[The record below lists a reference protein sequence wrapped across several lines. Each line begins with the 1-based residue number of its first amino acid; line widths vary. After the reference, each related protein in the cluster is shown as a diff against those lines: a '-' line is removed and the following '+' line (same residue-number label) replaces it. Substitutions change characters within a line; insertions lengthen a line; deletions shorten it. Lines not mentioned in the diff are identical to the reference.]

1 MLKHL
6 LRSAAIAGVAFGSV
20 AAHAEGLPPT
30 LVTTAYNTG
39 TSGYSQMVA
48 IGAMLK
54 NKVNVDLRVLPGK
67 NDVARLSPVKA
78 GKAQFTAT
86 GPDSV
91 YAQEAVYTFGTKK
104 WGPMPVRLLLL
115 NRSNA
120 CTNFAVANDIGVK
133 TMGDLKGKRVAWV
146 RGSPALQKATKALL
160 GFANLTLNDVQKVEV
175 GGWGA
180 SINGII
186 DGNIDAAITS
196 TGSTFMLKMDASPR
210 GVTHPPM
217 PHNDKDGWANVQ
229 KLVPW
234 YVQGQCT
241 DGPGN
246 AEGGQEGIAS
256 VYPILIGMSTLSDDT
271 AYGMTKAMVDN
282 FSEYEKGAPGA
293 YGWALGQQLYDFYLP
308 SHAGTIRFLK
318 ERAHGQQK
326 HRRTQI
332 ASFSAKPC

>member
-6 LRSAAIAGVAFGSV
+6 LRSAAIAGVAFGGV

-30 LVTTAYNTG
+30 LVTAAYNTG
-39 TSGYSQMVA
+39 TSGCSQMVA
-48 IGAMLK
+48 IDAMLK
-54 NKVNVDLRVLPGK
+54 NKANVDLRVLPGK
-67 NDVARLSPVKA
+67 KDVARLSPVKA

-86 GPDSV
+86 GSDSV
-91 YAQEAVYTFGTKK
+91 YAQEAVYTFGTEK

-120 CTNFAVANDIGVK
+120 CTNFAVANDIGVE

-146 RGSPALQKATKALL
+146 RGSPALQKATEALL

-196 TGSTFMLKMDASPR
+196 TGSTFMLKMYASPR

-241 DGPGN
+241 HGPGN
-246 AEGGQEGIAS
+246 ADGGQEGIAS

-293 YGWALGQQLYDFYLP
+293 YG
-308 SHAGTIRFLK
+308 
-318 ERAHGQQK
+318 
-326 HRRTQI
+326 
-332 ASFSAKPC
+332 